1 MLCKGLFTLTFL
13 YCSQYVVLE
22 AFKQKHFDTRMS
34 LDSVLRDTIKMFT
47 TDYHQQA
54 LAKMDVEAANALK
67 DNVKLYSAFDDREET
82 VEVLIK
88 QQKQSYEQLMKIR
101 IEKEVVEATSL
112 MHEQIVESMEQ
123 EQFRYEQ

>member
-1 MLCKGLFTLTFL
+1 MLCKGLFTLTVL
-13 YCSQYVVLE
+13 YCSQYDVLE

-67 DNVKLYSAFDDREET
+67 YIFKLFSPFHHLQESVYFQ
-82 VEVLIK
+82 INK
-88 QQKQSYEQLMKIR
+88 QKQSYEQLMKIR

>member
-1 MLCKGLFTLTFL
+1 MLCKGLFTLTVL
-13 YCSQYVVLE
+13 YCSQYDVLE

>member
-1 MLCKGLFTLTFL
+1 
-13 YCSQYVVLE
+13 
-22 AFKQKHFDTRMS
+22 
-34 LDSVLRDTIKMFT
+34 
-47 TDYHQQA
+47 
-54 LAKMDVEAANALK
+54 MDVEAANALR

-112 MHEQIVESMEQ
+112 MHEHIVECMEK
-123 EQFRYEQ
+123 EQQRYQK